1 MREEIREKIQPVS
14 VHEEMRG
21 SYLDYAMSVIV
32 GRALPDVR
40 DGLKPVHRRILYG
53 MLELGLE
60 PGRPYKKS
68 ARIVGEVMGKYHPHG
83 DAPIYEAIARMVQ
96 DFSLRYPLVDGQG
109 NFGSIDGDPPAAMRY
124 TEARLAPITMEML
137 ADLEKE
143 TVDFMPNFDESMVE
157 PVVLPS
163 KVPNLLIN
171 GSSGIAVG
179 MATNIPPHNLSEV
192 VDGLVLVLDK
202 PEATVEEI
210 MEMLPG
216 PDFPTGGF
224 ICGREGII
232 QAYKT
237 GKGIITLRGKMEV
250 ETVKDREN
258 IIVKE
263 IPYEVNKAS
272 LVEKIAGLVEEKKIG
287 GIQEVR
293 DESDKEGTRIV
304 LEVRRGENV
313 DIIMNQLYKHTPL
326 QITYGIINLALVN
339 QQPKLLNIRELLHLF
354 LEHRREIVVRRTRY
368 DLRKAEERHHIIS
381 GLIVA
386 LEHLDQVI
394 KLIRAS
400 QTVEE
405 ARNGLMSKFKLSLP
419 QADAVLGMP
428 LARLTGL
435 EREKI
440 LQEKAELEGKI
451 REYREILTKP
461 EKVKKIIRDELTSL
475 KKKFGDNRR
484 TTIVEPIQEFD
495 DIDLIRPED
504 IVVTVS
510 HQGYVKRVPL
520 ETYRRQRRGGKG
532 MVAAQTKEEDFIK
545 HLFIC
550 STVDTILFFTDVGNV
565 HWLRG
570 YLIPEA
576 SRNAKGKPIVNLLKL
591 NEGEKIAAVIPVK
604 EFDPQKFL
612 LMVTKNGLVKKTPL
626 TAYSRP
632 RQGGIIGLT
641 LRENDRLIEV
651 KITDGMKDVFLG
663 TKYGLSIRFTEKEVQ
678 PIGRTG
684 MGVIGIRFKKSDD
697 EVVGAEVVDPEEKE
711 RSLITVCSK
720 GFGKRTRISLY
731 RRQHRGGKG
740 IIDIKGG
747 QRNGWVIGIR
757 SVAETDELILGTQG
771 GIIIRMLIKDIRLVG
786 RNTYGVKLINLESGD
801 SITDL
806 ALVPQGNGD
815 DVQIA

>member
-1 MREEIREKIQPVS
+1 MEQPKEKIQPVS
-14 VHEEMRG
+14 IHEEMRG

-60 PGRPYKKS
+60 AGRPYKKA

-96 DFSLRYPLVDGQG
+96 NFSLRYPLIDGQG

-124 TEARLAPITMEML
+124 TEARLAPLAMEML

-143 TVDFMPNFDESMVE
+143 TVDFMPNFDESLVE

-163 KVPNLLIN
+163 RVPNLLIN
-171 GSSGIAVG
+171 GASGIAVG

-192 VDGLVLVLDK
+192 VEALVFLLDK
-202 PEATVEEI
+202 PQCTIEEI
-210 MEMLPG
+210 MKFLPG

-224 ICGREGII
+224 ICGQEGII
-232 QAYKT
+232 QAYRT
-237 GKGIITLRGKMEV
+237 GKGIITLRGRMEV
-250 ETVKDREN
+250 ETVKEREN
-258 IIVKE
+258 IIIKE

-272 LVEKIAGLVEEKKIG
+272 LVENIANLVEQKKIG

-339 QQPKLLNIRELLHLF
+339 QQPKLLNIRELLQLF
-354 LEHRREIVVRRTRY
+354 LDHRREVVLRRTRY
-368 DLRKAEERHHIIS
+368 DLRKAEERHHIVL
-381 GLIVA
+381 GLIIA
-386 LEHLDQVI
+386 LDHLDRVI
-394 KLIRAS
+394 KVIRS
-400 QTVEE
+400 SRTVEE
-405 ARNGLMSKFKLSLP
+405 AREGLVKNFKLSLP
-419 QADAVLGMP
+419 QAEAVLSMP

-440 LQEKAELEGKI
+440 LQERAELETRIK
-451 REYREILTKP
+451 EYKEILIKP
-461 EKVKKIIRDELTSL
+461 EKVKKIIKEELYHL
-475 KKKFGDNRR
+475 KKKFGDQRR
-484 TTIVEPIQEFD
+484 TMIVEPIQEFE
-495 DIDLIRPED
+495 DIDLVRPED

-532 MVAAQTKEEDFIK
+532 MVGAQTKEEDFIK

-550 STVDTILFFTDVGNV
+550 STVDTILFFTDTGQV
-565 HWLRG
+565 HWLAG

-576 SRNAKGKPIVNLLKL
+576 GRNAKGKPIVNLLRL
-591 NEGEKIAAVIPVK
+591 GEGEKIAAVIPIK

-612 LMVTKNGLVKKTPL
+612 LMVTRNGLVKKTSL
-626 TAYSRP
+626 SAYSRP

-651 KITDGMKDVFLG
+651 KITDGTKDVFLS
-663 TKYGLSIRFTEKEVQ
+663 TKYGLSIRFSEKEVH

-684 MGVIGIRFKKSDD
+684 MGVIGIRFKKPDD
-697 EVVGAEVVDPEEKE
+697 EVVGAEIVCPEEKV

-720 GFGKRTRISLY
+720 GFGKRTRINLY
-731 RRQHRGGKG
+731 RNQHRAGKG

-747 QRNGWVIGIR
+747 ERNGEVVGIR
-757 SVAETDELILGTQG
+757 SVTETDELILATQAG
-771 GIIIRMLIKDIRLVG
+771 MIIRMPVKDIRLVG
-786 RNTYGVKLINLESGD
+786 RNTYGVKLINLEPGD

-815 DVQIA
+815 V